1 MKIRKYIARN
11 MPEALQQ
18 VRDDFGENAVIL
30 NTRQLRRNS
39 RFNNS
44 DQPQVEVTAAV
55 DEIIPTENVESED
68 FGFSPDVKL
77 NPNIGSRE
85 DVLLSGKSFGASKA
99 FEKQRNITKVENE
112 SSIEEPIR
120 GDYRKNEVRNMEL
133 NNTKHISEI
142 DQLCNE
148 FRKHGITEEVIENLL
163 SSLSDEQNK
172 GSLKKNSEVFSFIN
186 NWFKS
191 HLPECRR
198 LKIGEEKQVIGF
210 LGSAGAG
217 KTTAI
222 AKIAGSFAKKRKD
235 GVVIISTDNR
245 RIGALDQLEALS
257 HIIGVRFET
266 AFDEMEIQV
275 MLDRYEQAQ
284 LVLIDAPGYGCR
296 DEIGLRQLKRIY
308 SSVDV
313 QEVHLVMDATND
325 FKHMMEMIEV
335 SSNFPNRRLLF
346 TKKDQVSRV
355 GTILS
360 ATICSEIP
368 TSYISNSNE
377 VKGGIEPADMRGI
390 FTGMIDING
399 EQVLG
404 NV

>member
-1 MKIRKYIARN
+1 

-55 DEIIPTENVESED
+55 DEIIPSENVKSEN
-68 FGFSPDVKL
+68 FGSSSDCKL
-77 NPNIGSRE
+77 NQNVGSPE
-85 DVLLSGKSFGASKA
+85 DVLLAGKSFGASEA
-99 FEKQRNITKVENE
+99 FGKQRNITRVEYE
-112 SSIEEPIR
+112 SSIKKPLQ
-120 GDYRKNEVRNMEL
+120 GDYRKNELKNMEL
-133 NNTKHISEI
+133 NNTKNISEI

-148 FRKHGITEEVIENLL
+148 FRKHGITQEIINNLL

-172 GSLKKNSEVFSFIN
+172 GSLKKNSEVSPFIN

-198 LKIGEEKQVIGF
+198 LKIGEGKQVIGF

-266 AFDEMEIQV
+266 AFDEMEMQV

-296 DEIGLRQLKRIY
+296 DEIGLRQLKGIY

-325 FKHMMEMIEV
+325 FKHMMEMIEI
-335 SSNFPNRRLLF
+335 SSIFPNRRLLF
-346 TKKDQVSRV
+346 TKTDQVSRV

-390 FTGMIDING
+390 FTEMIGVNR